1 MDSWYLDNL
10 VCPRDHC
17 ELRLQG
23 NTLLCPHDHGYP
35 VVDGTP
41 VMLLSDVRQTM
52 VVANTSINQACAPHD
67 DRGFYVESLGLS
79 DEEKRGILQLAANN
93 TSKVDPAVAYLIG
106 ATNGIAYKHLIG
118 KLGEYPIPEMRLP
131 FGRGQSLLDIG
142 CNWGRWCIAAARKGY
157 GPIGLDPSLGAIMAA
172 KRVATEE
179 GVDIKYIVGDA
190 RFLPFSAATINNVFS
205 YSVVQ
210 HLSREDAANV
220 VVEIGRILKPG
231 SRSLVQMPTVF
242 GLRSLYHQAR
252 RKFREATGFDVRYW
266 TIPELRRLF
275 SSQIGPTEFS
285 VDCFFGIGLQYS
297 DLHLMPLT
305 HKTVI
310 IASEILRRASHLLP
324 PLTVLADSVYVSSLK
339 QTTGYSRSEV
349 EC

>member
-1 MDSWYLDNL
+1 
-10 VCPRDHC
+10 
-17 ELRLQG
+17 
-23 NTLLCPHDHGYP
+23 
-35 VVDGTP
+35 
-41 VMLLSDVRQTM
+41 VMLLSNIRQTM
-52 VVANTSINQACAPHD
+52 VVANTSINQARAQHD

-79 DEEKRGILQLAANN
+79 DEEKRGILQLAANK

-205 YSVVQ
+205 YSLGV
-210 HLSREDAANV
+210 AALFRCRRYSAFGPCITRLDGSSV
-220 VVEIGRILKPG
+220 RRPG
-231 SRSLVQMPTVF
+231 LTSVTGPFPSCVDSSHPRSAQRRSLSIV
-242 GLRSLYHQAR
+242 
-252 RKFREATGFDVRYW
+252 
-266 TIPELRRLF
+266 
-275 SSQIGPTEFS
+275 FS
-285 VDCFFGIGLQYS
+285 VSGYNTQIC
-297 DLHLMPLT
+297 
-305 HKTVI
+305 
-310 IASEILRRASHLLP
+310 ILCR
-324 PLTVLADSVYVSSLK
+324 
-339 QTTGYSRSEV
+339 
-349 EC
+349 